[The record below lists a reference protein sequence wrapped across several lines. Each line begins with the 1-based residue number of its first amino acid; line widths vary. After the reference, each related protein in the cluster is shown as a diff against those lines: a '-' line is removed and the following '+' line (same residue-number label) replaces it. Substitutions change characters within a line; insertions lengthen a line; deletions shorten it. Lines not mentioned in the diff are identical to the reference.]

1 MELDPAIIEVLGGV
15 DFDVD
20 AVRARY
26 RHERNKRLRRE
37 GIAQFVEV
45 TSERAEYV
53 GRDHLAPP
61 DPGRAPVDDE
71 VDVVIVGGGFGGL
84 LAGARLAQQGV
95 ERIRIVDSAA
105 DFGGVWYWNRYPGC
119 QCDVESYI
127 YLPLLEETGYMP
139 SERYASA
146 DEIQRYAAR
155 VAKHFGLDREAL
167 LRTAVT
173 SMAWDD
179 GSARWI
185 VETDHGDRCR
195 ARFVVHSNGPINKP
209 KLPGIPGILA
219 FDGHVFHSSRWDF
232 DYTGGSNAGGLSK
245 LADKRVGIIG
255 TGASAVQAIPYLAES
270 ARHLYVFQRTP
281 AMVGNRDNR
290 PTDVDWFT
298 SLEPGWFEAR
308 RDNFNTLSAG
318 VDPGVD
324 LVDDQLT
331 QTFRRVLAPAL
342 ARVSEQLGRRLTS
355 EEKSAI
361 LEIES
366 FRMGEE
372 LRDRVDALV
381 DDPATADALKPWYR
395 MLCKRPCP
403 SDTYLQAFNRANVT
417 LVDTNGHGVDEIT
430 PGGVVV
436 DGQEYEIDCLVVASG
451 FEVGTPFGQR
461 AGYDVVGCD
470 ALRLSEKWAD
480 GPSTFQGMFVHG
492 FPNTFFMGT
501 IQTAHNANVTH
512 MLDDQAAH
520 LAHVVG
526 EAYARGAQ
534 VVEATQAAED
544 DWVAEVRGMAMRTTF
559 DSECTPSYYTSEGD
573 LENPWG
579 IVANRYGGGIL
590 LFRDRMRKWRANGDL
605 DGLDLR

>member
-1 MELDPAIIEVLGGV
+1 MQLDPAIIEVLGGV
-15 DFDVD
+15 DFDAD
-20 AVRARY
+20 AVRTRY
-26 RHERNKRLRRE
+26 RHERDKRLRRD
-37 GIAQFVEV
+37 GLAQFVEV
-45 TSERAEYV
+45 TAERADYA
-53 GRDHLAPP
+53 GHDHLAPA
-61 DPGRAPVDDE
+61 DPGRAAVDDE

-84 LAGARLAQQGV
+84 LAGARLVQQGV
-95 ERIRIVDSAA
+95 ERIRIIDSAA

-127 YLPLLEETGYMP
+127 YLPLLEDTGYMP

-146 DEIQRYAAR
+146 DEIQRYAAQLA
-155 VAKHFGLDREAL
+155 VTFGLNRDAL

-173 SMAWDD
+173 GMAWDHP
-179 GSARWI
+179 SSRWI
-185 VETDHGDRCR
+185 VHTDRGDRCR

-209 KLPGIPGILA
+209 KLPGIPGILGYE
-219 FDGHVFHSSRWDF
+219 GHVFHSSRWDF
-232 DYTGGSNAGGLSK
+232 DYTGGSNAGGLTK

-255 TGASAVQAIPYLAES
+255 TGASAVQAIPHLAES

-290 PTDVDWFT
+290 TTDVDWFR

-308 RDNFNTLSAG
+308 RDNFNDLSAG
-318 VDPGVD
+318 VNPGVD

-331 QTFRRVLAPAL
+331 RTFQRVLAPAL
-342 ARVSEQLGRRLTS
+342 SRVSEALGRKLTS

-372 LRDRVDALV
+372 LRSRVDDLV
-381 DDPATADALKPWYR
+381 DDPATAEALKPWYR

-417 LVDTNGHGVDEIT
+417 LVDTNGRGVDAIT
-430 PGGVVV
+430 GTGVVV
-436 DGQEYEIDCLVVASG
+436 GEQEYDIDCLVVASG

-461 AGYDVVGCD
+461 AGYDIVGRD
-470 ALRLSEKWAD
+470 ALSLSEKWAD
-480 GPSTFQGMFVHG
+480 GPATFQGMFVHG

-512 MLDDQAAH
+512 MLDDQAVH

-526 EAYARGAQ
+526 QSYERGAEIL
-534 VVEATQAAED
+534 EATQVAED
-544 DWVAEVRGMAMRTTF
+544 EWVAELRSMAMRTNF

-573 LENPWG
+573 IENPWG

-590 LFRDRMRKWRANGDL
+590 LFRDRMRKWRA
-605 DGLDLR
+605 DGELEGLILN